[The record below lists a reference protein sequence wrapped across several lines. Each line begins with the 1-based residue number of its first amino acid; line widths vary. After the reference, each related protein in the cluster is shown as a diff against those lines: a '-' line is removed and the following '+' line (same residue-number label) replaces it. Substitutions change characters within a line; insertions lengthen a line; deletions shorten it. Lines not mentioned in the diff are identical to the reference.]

1 MEDPCAS
8 QFPGHGSTASEPPID
23 DAALAEVETVPN
35 NLLLR
40 EERIQEPSESP
51 QVEHLHYRER
61 RVRAQAFSFSGK
73 DFTFSFS
80 VPDGTEQLQVT
91 FEEDSTDDDGPVDVT
106 LTVQGPI
113 HDDVSLGAVLSGR

>member
-1 MEDPCAS
+1 MSSLRLIVVACISVPACLSSDHRVYGFLPSDDFDCAS
-8 QFPGHGSTASEPPID
+8 VHILAVNAKLETLADET
-23 DAALAEVETVPN
+23 DACG
-35 NLLLR
+35 
-40 EERIQEPSESP
+40 
-51 QVEHLHYRER
+51 
-61 RVRAQAFSFSGK
+61 FSFSGK

-113 HDDVSLGAVLSGR
+113 HDDVSLGAV